1 MIRKGVGSVSKVSA
15 YKHKDRHSIPRTYIK
30 KKNTNKSKWSVCNLN
45 TGKAEANTSLG
56 LAGHQPSKL

>member
-30 KKNTNKSKWSVCNLN
+30 KKKKV
-45 TGKAEANTSLG
+45 
-56 LAGHQPSKL
+56 